1 PVPGVKVWT
10 HGNVLTVSSAGTV
23 AADIYTMAGTLY
35 GRLAV
40 TPGDTREILP
50 KGIYIV
56 VIDNRRFKVVSR

>member
-1 PVPGVKVWT
+1 
-10 HGNVLTVSSAGTV
+10 VLTVSSAGTV

-40 TPGDTREILP
+40 TPGSTRKILP
-50 KGIYIV
+50 KGVYVV